1 MKNILFSITAALTL
15 VLAGCGGDKA
25 EAPEQAAPA
34 ADAAMESEPMAE
46 MAMEM
51 GATIDHSQDEQE
63 FMLRRTIGGLERMID
78 QQRHR
83 ILKAPHPSPLSAHR
97 GFFGCGHF
105 AMINQ
110 YLEGRGQA
118 PIDWSLPD

>member
-63 FMLRRTIGGLERMID
+63 FMLRRTIGGLERMIEQYKAD
-78 QQRHR
+78 GYDSAELEASLQQATAD
-83 ILKAPHPSPLSAHR
+83 LA
-97 GFFGCGHF
+97 
-105 AMINQ
+105 
-110 YLEGRGQA
+110 
-118 PIDWSLPD
+118 SLTGG